1 MMSKNIQYNCN
12 RKIFLVAI
20 SAAVL
25 VGSFVVGSQLVQ
37 PSMAQDLGEQAKEK
51 IGGAVGQLMDGN
63 QTGNQTGNQSG
74 NQTGGGVL
82 GQLGEQA
89 KSMLPGQ

>member
-1 MMSKNIQYNCN
+1 MFKKDYG

-25 VGSFVVGSQLVQ
+25 VGSFVVSIQFVQ
-37 PSMAQDLGEQAKEK
+37 PSAAQDLNQLGQQAREK
-51 IGGAVGQLMDGN
+51 VLGQLSGGN

-74 NQTGGGVL
+74 GVL

-89 KSMLPGQ
+89 RSYLPGQ

>member
-1 MMSKNIQYNCN
+1 MFKKYYD

-25 VGSFVVGSQLVQ
+25 VGSFVVSSQFVQ
-37 PSMAQDLGEQAKEK
+37 PSAAQDLSQLGQQAREK
-51 IGGAVGQLMDGN
+51 VLGQLSGGDN

-74 NQTGGGVL
+74 GVL
-82 GQLGEQA
+82 GQFGEQA
-89 KSMLPGQ
+89 RSYLPGQ

>member
-1 MMSKNIQYNCN
+1 MFKKYYD

-20 SAAVL
+20 SASVL
-25 VGSFVVGSQLVQ
+25 VGSFVVSSQFVQ
-37 PSMAQDLGEQAKEK
+37 PSAAQDLSQLGQQAREK
-51 IGGAVGQLMDGN
+51 VLGQLSGGDN

-74 NQTGGGVL
+74 GVM

-89 KSMLPGQ
+89 RSYLPGQ

>member
-1 MMSKNIQYNCN
+1 MFKKYYG

-25 VGSFVVGSQLVQ
+25 VGSFVVSSQFVQ
-37 PSMAQDLGEQAKEK
+37 PSAAQDLSQLGQQAREK
-51 IGGAVGQLMDGN
+51 VLGQLSGGN

-74 NQTGGGVL
+74 GVL

-89 KSMLPGQ
+89 RSYLPGQ

>member
-1 MMSKNIQYNCN
+1 MGIMSKKHQDHYD

-25 VGSFVVGSQLVQ
+25 VGSFVVSSQFVQ
-37 PSMAQDLGEQAKEK
+37 PSAAQDLSQLGQQAREK
-51 IGGAVGQLMDGN
+51 VLGQLSG
-63 QTGNQTGNQSG
+63 GNQTGNQS
-74 NQTGGGVL
+74 GGVL

-89 KSMLPGQ
+89 RSYLPGQ

>member
-1 MMSKNIQYNCN
+1 MFKKDYG

-25 VGSFVVGSQLVQ
+25 VGSFVVSSQFVQ
-37 PSMAQDLGEQAKEK
+37 PSAAQDLSQLGQQAREE
-51 IGGAVGQLMDGN
+51 VLGQLSGGN

-74 NQTGGGVL
+74 GVL
-82 GQLGEQA
+82 GQFGEQA
-89 KSMLPGQ
+89 RSYLPGQ

>member
-1 MMSKNIQYNCN
+1 MFKKYYD

-25 VGSFVVGSQLVQ
+25 VGSFVVSSQFVQ
-37 PSMAQDLGEQAKEK
+37 PSAAQDLSQLGQQAREK
-51 IGGAVGQLMDGN
+51 VLGQLSGGDN

-74 NQTGGGVL
+74 GVL

-89 KSMLPGQ
+89 RSYLPGQ